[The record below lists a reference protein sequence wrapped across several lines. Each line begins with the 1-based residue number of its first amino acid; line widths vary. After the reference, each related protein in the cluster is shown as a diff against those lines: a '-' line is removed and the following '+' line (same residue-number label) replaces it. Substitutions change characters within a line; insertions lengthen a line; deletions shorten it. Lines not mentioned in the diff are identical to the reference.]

1 MSDIEIQ
8 ALVLS
13 LRVAVLCVLFSLPL
27 ALAVSFLLARG
38 RFPGRSFLEAL
49 VQVPLVVPPVVVG
62 YLLLISLGRGGFIG
76 SWLFDTFGIT
86 LAFTWQGAAVASAV
100 MGFPLMVR
108 AIRLSIEAVD
118 PKLEAAARTLGAGNI
133 RVFRT
138 ITLPLISP
146 GIVAGIVL
154 GFARSLGEFGATIT
168 FVSNIP
174 GRTQTLPLAL
184 YQAVQTPD
192 GEALSLRLAFLSIV
206 LAFAAVI
213 VAEWLNRATLA
224 RVRS

>member
-1 MSDIEIQ
+1 MTDIEIQ
-8 ALVLS
+8 ALLLS
-13 LRVAVLCVLFSLPL
+13 LRVALLCVAFSLPL
-27 ALAVSFLLARG
+27 AVPIAFLLARG
-38 RFPGRSFLEAL
+38 RFAGRSLLEAL
-49 VQVPLVVPPVVVG
+49 VQIPLVVPPVVVG
-62 YLLLISLGRGGFIG
+62 YILLVGFGRGGFIG
-76 SWLFDTFGIT
+76 SWLYQTFGIT

-118 PKLEAAARTLGAGNI
+118 PKLEAAATTLGAGRL

-138 ITLPLISP
+138 ITLPLILP
-146 GIVAGIVL
+146 GIVAGVVL

-174 GRTQTLPLAL
+174 GQTQTLPLAL
-184 YQAVQTPD
+184 YQAVQTPGGD
-192 GEALSLRLAFLSIV
+192 ALSLRLAFLSII

-213 VAEWLNRATLA
+213 IAEWLNRAALA